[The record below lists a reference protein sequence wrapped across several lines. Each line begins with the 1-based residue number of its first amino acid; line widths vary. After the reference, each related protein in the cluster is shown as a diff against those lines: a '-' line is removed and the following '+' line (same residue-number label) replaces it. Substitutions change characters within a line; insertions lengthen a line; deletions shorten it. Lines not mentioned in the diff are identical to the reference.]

1 MLFIFENNDLIIVFY
16 EYQNLF
22 YVREKIKDE
31 IFELGMM
38 IFINK

>member
-22 YVREKIKDE
+22 YVREIIKDE